1 MRFLVAVIA
10 LLIPFFSSARQLT
23 DYVHPWVGSSNFG
36 TTNPGAVCPNGMM
49 SVSPFNVTG
58 SEKNKWDKD
67 SRWWSTPYTSD
78 NCWFTGFS
86 HVNLSGVGCPE
97 LGTIITMPTSGELS
111 TDYLLYGSEYTGE
124 TAQPGYYALKL
135 SKYDILAEVA
145 STMRSS
151 IERYTYRKGKAH
163 VIVNLG
169 QGLTNESGGFIR
181 KVSDTE
187 IEGMRLCGGFCYHSQ
202 AVFPQYFVIRVNK
215 SPKEAGFWKKQ
226 PNMTAEAAWDEHA
239 GKYKVYTDYAREMA
253 GDNLGYRFTYDAE
266 DGEQICVQ
274 MGVSFVS
281 CENARQNL
289 EAEQPACNFD
299 QVRAE
304 SHRQWEE
311 ALERVKVSGGTEEQK
326 EIFYTALYHALLHPN
341 VLNDVNGEY
350 PLMQGGKYAAQ
361 NGIEVVKAG
370 IGKVAKGHNRYTVF
384 SLWDTSRN
392 LHQLLTLAYPEK
404 QIDMVR
410 SMVDM
415 YKEWGWMPKWELY
428 GRETFTMEGDPA
440 IPVIADTYLK
450 GLTDFDIQAAYKA
463 CLKSANTPG
472 KGNKIRP
479 DVDPY
484 IAKGYIPLGY
494 FAQDFS
500 GDNSVSHALEYY
512 VADNALALLS
522 DKLAQEATS
531 SAQKAEYQKYAKE
544 FRKRSKGWRHYYS
557 KESGTLRPLNS
568 DGTFLSPFNPKD
580 GADFSNTPGFH
591 EGSAWNYTFYVPHD
605 IEGLAKAMGGDKAF
619 VAKLQKVFDEGLYDP
634 ANEPDIAYPFLFS
647 RFKGEEHRTAQTVAA
662 LLKKY
667 YTTRPDGI
675 PGNDDTGVMSA
686 WAVFSMIGMYPDCP
700 GEPQYTLFSPVFDS
714 VEINGKYVIRKDQK
728 IKKHRIT
735 HQEFVRD
742 YAK

>member
-10 LLIPFFSSARQLT
+10 LLIPFLSSARHLT

-253 GDNLGYRFTYDAE
+253 GDDLGYRFTYDAE

-311 ALERVKVSGGTEEQK
+311 ALERVKVSGGSEEQK

-450 GLTDFDIQAAYKA
+450 GLTDFDIQAAYKG

-472 KGNKIRP
+472 KDNKIRP

-568 DGTFLSPFNPKD
+568 DGTFLAPFNPKD

-647 RFKGEEHRTAQTVAA
+647 RFKGEEHRTEKTVAA